1 MSDGDER
8 PLGAAE
14 RWLALSLAAALAG
27 FVTLVIGV
35 SGILADVLRPAET
48 PATAEAPAAVRFAV
62 EHGGG
67 DVHASP
73 FGEVVVV
80 GDAATGLCYAV
91 YVYYPSGAA
100 TLGPVPCE

>member
-35 SGILADVLRPAET
+35 SGILADVLRPAEPPEP
-48 PATAEAPAAVRFAV
+48 PASVRFAI

-67 DVHASP
+67 DVLSGSH
-73 FGEVVVV
+73 GEVLVV

-91 YVYYPSGAA
+91 YVYDYSSVA

>member
-1 MSDGDER
+1 MSDDAER
-8 PLGAAE
+8 PLGPAE
-14 RWLALSLAAALAG
+14 RWLTLSLAAALAG

-35 SGILADVLRPAET
+35 SEILADVLRPAE
-48 PATAEAPAAVRFAV
+48 PPEPPAAVRFAV